1 MKRKLLS
8 VLLAAAMLASGILT
22 GCGGSGGSGAAGQE
36 ESQGDTQGGNQG
48 ETGEADASS
57 GDTAGGKEVIR
68 YMIWGD
74 AGLYEQISASLQ
86 ETYPEFFDKYEI
98 EVIVGGTGDNE
109 VAEKIRLALAS
120 GEPCADVIQL
130 NYTQVPEFAEAG
142 ALEDL
147 SDIYEGTEDNLT
159 FAAKAL
165 SQYKGQTVAVAN
177 QVNSKLFYYRKDI
190 FDECGVD
197 PTQWKTVDDVIAASA
212 TIQEKYPDAYIHNC
226 SKEEGF
232 SGYDAYMMMCVYDAR
247 FSDENGEYIC
257 DTDPGLRQ
265 TLETLKKIFDSGICF
280 GSGDFTPDWEAA
292 LANGSLI
299 GEFTGSWFKLFIPG
313 YAPDDAGKWAACP
326 WPDEIR
332 KGSEAGGSVLVIPVF
347 SEQKE
352 AAKEYVKMYRLES
365 EGSMAAFKN
374 ADRTPITQKE
384 FDMIAEEPNSYL
396 CNDYWTVESE
406 SYDENTFSIFNYSPN
421 AVAEMTI
428 FNGWLAKYFSGQ
440 ADLDETLKGMN
451 DDMKNQIGNA
461 LE

>member
-1 MKRKLLS
+1 MDS
-8 VLLAAAMLASGILT
+8 SEVV
-22 GCGGSGGSGAAGQE
+22 
-36 ESQGDTQGGNQG
+36 
-48 ETGEADASS
+48 TGE
-57 GDTAGGKEVIR
+57 GKETIR

-74 AGLYEQISASLQ
+74 ASLYNQISDSLQ
-86 ETYPEFFDKYEI
+86 TTYPEFFEKYEI
-98 EVIVGGTGDNE
+98 EVIVGGSGDNE
-109 VAEKIRLALAS
+109 VAEKIRLSLAS
-120 GEPCADVIQL
+120 GEPCADIIQL

-147 SDIYEGTEDNLT
+147 SDVYEGYEDNLT
-159 FAAKAL
+159 FAAKNL
-165 SQYKGQTVAVAN
+165 SQYKDQIVTVAN
-177 QVNSKLFYYRKDI
+177 QINSKLFYYRKDI

-197 PTQWKTVDDVIAASA
+197 PTQWKTVDDMIAGSA
-212 TIQEKYPDAYIHNC
+212 QIKEKYPDSFIHNC

-232 SGYDAYMMMCVYDAR
+232 SGYDAYMMMCVYDAK

-257 DTDPGLRQ
+257 DTDPGLRKSM
-265 TLETLKKIFDSGICF
+265 ETLKKIFDSGICY

-292 LANGSLI
+292 LADGTLV

-313 YAPDDAGKWAACP
+313 YAPDQSGKWAACL
-326 WPDEIR
+326 WPEEIR

-352 AAKEYVKMYRLES
+352 AAKEYLKMYRLQK
-365 EGSMAAFKN
+365 EGVLAAFEN
-374 ADRTPITQKE
+374 ADRTPITQAE
-384 FDMIAEEPNSYL
+384 FDTIAEKE
-396 CNDYWTVESE
+396 NDYLTNNYWKIESD
-406 SYDENTFSIFNYSPN
+406 SYDQNSFTIFNYSPN

-428 FNGWLAKYFSGQ
+428 FNGWCAKYFSGQ

>member
-1 MKRKLLS
+1 MKRKVWKKVTAILVTS
-8 VLLAAAMLASGILT
+8 AVLLGVCTST
-22 GCGGSGGSGAAGQE
+22 NQKESEGAAE
-36 ESQGDTQGGNQG
+36 PTPEAAVDSS
-48 ETGEADASS
+48 EVVTGE
-57 GDTAGGKEVIR
+57 GKETIR

-74 AGLYEQISASLQ
+74 ASLYNQISDSLQ
-86 ETYPEFFDKYEI
+86 TTYPEFFEKYEI
-98 EVIVGGTGDNE
+98 EVIVGGSGDNE
-109 VAEKIRLALAS
+109 VAEKIRLSLAS
-120 GEPCADVIQL
+120 GEPCADIIQL

-147 SDIYEGTEDNLT
+147 SDVYEGYEDNLT
-159 FAAKAL
+159 FAAKNL
-165 SQYKGQTVAVAN
+165 SQYKDQIVTVAN
-177 QVNSKLFYYRKDI
+177 QINSKLFYYRKDI

-197 PTQWKTVDDVIAASA
+197 PTQWKTVDDMIAGSA
-212 TIQEKYPDAYIHNC
+212 QIKEKYPDSFIHNC

-232 SGYDAYMMMCVYDAR
+232 SGYDAYMMMCVYDAK

-257 DTDPGLRQ
+257 DTDPGLRKSM
-265 TLETLKKIFDSGICF
+265 ETLKKIFDSGICY

-292 LANGSLI
+292 LADGTLV

-313 YAPDDAGKWAACP
+313 YAPDQSGKWAACL
-326 WPDEIR
+326 WPEEIR

-352 AAKEYVKMYRLES
+352 AAKEYLKMYRLQK
-365 EGSMAAFKN
+365 EGVLAAFEN
-374 ADRTPITQKE
+374 ADRTPITQAE
-384 FDMIAEEPNSYL
+384 FDTIAEKE
-396 CNDYWTVESE
+396 NDYLTNNYWKIESD
-406 SYDENTFSIFNYSPN
+406 SYDQNSFTIFNYSPN

-428 FNGWLAKYFSGQ
+428 FNGWCAKYFSGQ